1 MQRPLSLKR
10 EPISSP
16 PHMQPESA
24 FSPPSKGG
32 MAISVTDTIIIIN
45 DLIYYLTL
53 FTLSSSDDSSVKS
66 AVLISTMN
74 EMPSYEPL
82 HLIFTSL

>member
-16 PHMQPESA
+16 PHRQPEPT
-24 FSPPSKGG
+24 FSLPIEGG
-32 MAISVTDTIIIIN
+32 MAVSVTDAVIIIN
-45 DLIYYLTL
+45 DLIYHLML

-66 AVLISTMN
+66 VVLVSTMN
-74 EMPSYEPL
+74 EMLSYEPL
-82 HLIFTSL
+82 HSIFTSL